1 MINDHHN
8 DHQMKN
14 IQIEYGHITK
24 SILIV
29 IISMKTREISRTNL
43 RSASIKEIFFFVN
56 CSTLSKDAGIPPAP
70 NFIRIF
76 RIYICICICN
86 CSTLSKHTGIPPLAY
101 SSTNFSIFVISTAP
115 LSLYECESNIWES
128 VPTEKLP
135 FVALE
140 KLSIAITLPK
150 SSVYLLLFQFWF
162 VLCACECVSWI
173 LSLRAKTMWMC
184 QFTKLSSCGQYHC
197 GPNDK
202 RTILSGQKALM

>member
-14 IQIEYGHITK
+14 IQIESGHITK

-29 IISMKTREISRTNL
+29 IVSMTTREISRTNL

-86 CSTLSKHTGIPPLAY
+86 CSTLSKHTGIPPDFIKFVCNVVWLFLLLPLQLIFHFSLY
-101 SSTNFSIFVISTAP
+101 LLLLSS
-115 LSLYECESNIWES
+115 YECESNIGES
-128 VPTEKLP
+128 VPTEKIT
-135 FVALE
+135 FC
-140 KLSIAITLPK
+140 SIGKVVNRNNPAK
-150 SSVYLLLFQFWF
+150 RSFYLLLFQFWLFF
-162 VLCACECVSWI
+162 VCVNVFLEFFHSEQKPCEFACS
-173 LSLRAKTMWMC
+173 
-184 QFTKLSSCGQYHC
+184 Q
-197 GPNDK
+197 N
-202 RTILSGQKALM
+202 